1 MRNIKTAFFVLLPS
15 LACYVLLSIFEE
27 IGNYVYVIFAVVWG
41 PFYLLTIVYILVFI
55 WKQFEKPAILSI
67 SLAITPASVFIFE
80 YLIVGRFQSV
90 TLTFLTA
97 FYYALP
103 FTLITAIA
111 ALVIAHK
118 RRKNGTH

>member
-15 LACYVLLSIFEE
+15 LACFILLSVFEK
-27 IGNYVYVIFAVVWG
+27 IGNYFYVIFAVVWG

-55 WKQFEKPAILSI
+55 WKKFDKPAILSV
-67 SLAITPASVFIFE
+67 SLALTPASVFIFE
-80 YLIVGRFQSV
+80 YLVVGRFQGV
-90 TLTFLTA
+90 TFTFLIA

-111 ALVIAHK
+111 ALVIAYK
-118 RRKNGTH
+118 RRRKGTR

>member
-1 MRNIKTAFFVLLPS
+1 MRYIKTAVFVLIPS
-15 LACYVLLSIFEE
+15 LANYLFLSIFEK
-27 IGNYVYVIFAVVWG
+27 IGTYTYVIFPVVWA

-55 WKQFEKPAILSI
+55 LKKFDKPAILSV
-67 SLAITPASVFIFE
+67 SLALTPASAFIFE
-80 YLIVGRFQSV
+80 YLIIGRFQSV

-103 FTLITAIA
+103 LTLITAIA

-118 RRKNGTH
+118 KRKNGAH